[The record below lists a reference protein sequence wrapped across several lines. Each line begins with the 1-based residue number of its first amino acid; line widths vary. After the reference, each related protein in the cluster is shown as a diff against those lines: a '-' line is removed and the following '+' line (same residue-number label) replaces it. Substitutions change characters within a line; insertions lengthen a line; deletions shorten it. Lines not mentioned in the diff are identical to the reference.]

1 MLLAVTGDAE
11 PHALRTQYDEEE
23 KEMSSN
29 SYDENSSHT
38 MAIADR
44 LPELEE
50 DALQEAAKEH
60 HVEWAEGMLNHYD
73 VGELHEM
80 PDFGITLQ
88 IVSEDTARCISVYD
102 HGYPL
107 LMLRML
113 MATFEH
119 AGLTLEVEPH
129 TVLRPYEAPDEQE
142 PENEAPQA
150 GNDAGF
156 AIEVV

>member
-1 MLLAVTGDAE
+1 
-11 PHALRTQYDEEE
+11 
-23 KEMSSN
+23 MSSKA
-29 SYDENSSHT
+29 YDENSSQT

-50 DALQEAAKEH
+50 DAIQEAAQEH
-60 HVEWAEGMLNHYD
+60 HVEWAGGMLNHYD

-80 PDFGITLQ
+80 PDYGITLQ
-88 IVSEDTARCISVYD
+88 ILSKDTARCISVYD

-107 LMLRML
+107 RMLRML

-119 AGLTLEVEPH
+119 AGLTLEVDPH
-129 TVLRPYEAPDEQE
+129 TVLRPFEAPDEQE
-142 PENEAPQA
+142 PEHDVPQA
-150 GNDAGF
+150 AIDQAF

>member
-1 MLLAVTGDAE
+1 MLLAVTGDAD
-11 PHALRTQYDEEE
+11 PHALQTEYTEEARQ
-23 KEMSSN
+23 MSSTTN
-29 SYDENSSHT
+29 EDNSSQT
-38 MAIADR
+38 IRIADR

-50 DALQEAAKEH
+50 DAVQEAGQKGH
-60 HVEWAEGMLNHYD
+60 MEWAEGMLNHYD

-119 AGLTLEVEPH
+119 AGLTLEVESH

-142 PENEAPQA
+142 PENEVPQ
-150 GNDAGF
+150 DAIDEAF

>member
-1 MLLAVTGDAE
+1 
-11 PHALRTQYDEEE
+11 
-23 KEMSSN
+23 MSSN

-50 DALQEAAKEH
+50 DAIQEAVKGH

-80 PDFGITLQ
+80 PDFGIILQ

-129 TVLRPYEAPDEQE
+129 AVLRPCEAPDEQE
-142 PENEAPQA
+142 PGNEEPQA

>member
-11 PHALRTQYDEEE
+11 PHALRPQYDEEE

-29 SYDENSSHT
+29 SYAENSSQT
-38 MAIADR
+38 MTIADR

-119 AGLTLEVEPH
+119 AGLTLEVESH

-142 PENEAPQA
+142 PENEAPQT

>member
-1 MLLAVTGDAE
+1 
-11 PHALRTQYDEEE
+11 
-23 KEMSSN
+23 MSSN
-29 SYDENSSHT
+29 SYAENSSQT
-38 MAIADR
+38 MTIADR

-50 DALQEAAKEH
+50 DAIQEAVKGH

-80 PDFGITLQ
+80 PDFGIILQ

-142 PENEAPQA
+142 PENEAPQT

>member
-1 MLLAVTGDAE
+1 
-11 PHALRTQYDEEE
+11 
-23 KEMSSN
+23 MSSKA
-29 SYDENSSHT
+29 YDENSSQT
-38 MAIADR
+38 MTITDR

-50 DALQEAAKEH
+50 DAIQEAAQEH

-80 PDFGITLQ
+80 PDYGITLQ
-88 IVSEDTARCISVYD
+88 ILSEDTARCISVYD

-107 LMLRML
+107 RMLRML

-119 AGLTLEVEPH
+119 AGLTLEVDPH
-129 TVLRPYEAPDEQE
+129 TVLRPFEAPDEQE
-142 PENEAPQA
+142 PEHDVPQA
-150 GNDAGF
+150 AIDQAF

>member
-156 AIEVV
+156 VIEVV

>member
-1 MLLAVTGDAE
+1 MPE
-11 PHALRTQYDEEE
+11 IKLREYDETPVIP
-23 KEMSSN
+23 KVMIS
-29 SYDENSSHT
+29 
-38 MAIADR
+38 DR

-50 DALQEAAKEH
+50 EAIKDASQQDSI
-60 HVEWAEGMLNHYD
+60 EWAQGMLSHYD
-73 VGELHEM
+73 VGDLHEM
-80 PDFGITLQ
+80 PKYGITLQ
-88 IVSEDTARCISVYD
+88 IISEDTARCISVYD

-107 LMLRML
+107 FMLRML

-129 TVLRPYEAPDEQE
+129 AVLRPCEAPDEQE
-142 PENEAPQA
+142 PGNEEPQA

>member
-1 MLLAVTGDAE
+1 
-11 PHALRTQYDEEE
+11 
-23 KEMSSN
+23 MSSN
-29 SYDENSSHT
+29 SYAENSSQT
-38 MAIADR
+38 MTIADR

-50 DALQEAAKEH
+50 DAIKEAAKEH

-80 PDFGITLQ
+80 PDFGIILQ

-129 TVLRPYEAPDEQE
+129 AVLRPCEAPDEQE
-142 PENEAPQA
+142 PGNEEPQA

>member
-1 MLLAVTGDAE
+1 M
-11 PHALRTQYDEEE
+11 
-23 KEMSSN
+23 
-29 SYDENSSHT
+29 
-38 MAIADR
+38 
-44 LPELEE
+44 
-50 DALQEAAKEH
+50 
-60 HVEWAEGMLNHYD
+60 EWAEGMLNHYD

-80 PDFGITLQ
+80 PDFGIILQ

-142 PENEAPQA
+142 PENEVPQ
-150 GNDAGF
+150 DAIDEAF
-156 AIEVV
+156 AIEVG

>member
-1 MLLAVTGDAE
+1 
-11 PHALRTQYDEEE
+11 
-23 KEMSSN
+23 MSSN
-29 SYDENSSHT
+29 SYAENSSHQT
-38 MAIADR
+38 MTIADR

-50 DALQEAAKEH
+50 DAIQEAAKEH

-119 AGLTLEVEPH
+119 AGLILEVEPH

-142 PENEAPQA
+142 PENEVPQ
-150 GNDAGF
+150 DAIDEAF